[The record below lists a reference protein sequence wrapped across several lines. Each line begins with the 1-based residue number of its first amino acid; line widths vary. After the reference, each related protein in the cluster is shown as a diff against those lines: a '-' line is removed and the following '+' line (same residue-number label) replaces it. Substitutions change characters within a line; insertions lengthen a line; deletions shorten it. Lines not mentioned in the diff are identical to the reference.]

1 MKKLNLKME
10 KSSWKSNMIISA
22 ITLTLLIGINLIGYC
37 VNKEIPSL
45 SFVLIP
51 LWALWAFI
59 CLYKFI
65 TFGKTYKWYRVIND
79 TRNSHGM
86 VNTYARHFGKAAD
99 QHVWVKDTK
108 TGTLYLCPEADLVD
122 ATAEYI
128 TKKIERGSIF
138 TAGLTSLVILG
149 ANAFNGGHWS
159 ATIAFAIISF
169 VCFTVYKLQKDEY

>member
-10 KSSWKSNMIISA
+10 KSSWKSNMIIA
-22 ITLTLLIGINLIGYC
+22 VITLTLLIGIALIGYG

-65 TFGKTYKWYRVIND
+65 TFGKTYKIYRVINN
-79 TRNSHGM
+79 TQKSHGQ
-86 VNTYARHFGKAAD
+86 VNNYAKLHGEAAND
-99 QHVWVKDTK
+99 HLWLKETK
-108 TGTLYLCPEADLVD
+108 TGVYFLCHKSDVVE

-128 TKKIERGSIF
+128 TKKIEQAVLF
-138 TAGLTSLVILG
+138 FAGLTALVILA
-149 ANAFNGGHWS
+149 ANVINEGHWFGS
-159 ATIAFAIISF
+159 IAFAIISF